1 VASVISATITGQ
13 VASRPSLAAPVTF
26 RYNPADPYAVVID
39 LTALTHVA
47 ETASGEPLGRDSVV
61 WTVGRYLFV
70 EGLHDGPTGDG
81 DVRVSRD
88 GPWLLVRLC
97 VDGHAFT
104 VRFASTAVDRFLRQ
118 TRREVRLGGE
128 SKRMA
133 VVVDDTIAR
142 LLGGVR

>member
-1 VASVISATITGQ
+1 V
-13 VASRPSLAAPVTF
+13 
-26 RYNPADPYAVVID
+26 
-39 LTALTHVA
+39 
-47 ETASGEPLGRDSVV
+47 
-61 WTVGRYLFV
+61 
-70 EGLHDGPTGDG
+70 
-81 DVRVSRD
+81 
-88 GPWLLVRLC
+88 
-97 VDGHAFT
+97 FT